1 MFWGNRLASQPHLP
15 HDDLLDFT
23 RFWPDKRTFI
33 DLYQMTSDS
42 EDLLYDTVKLL
53 LTSNT
58 LEPLEAL
65 LSEGLLKWDQT
76 YACIT
81 CITCII
87 IVSLVLD
94 SLGTC
99 HLLIWCV
106 LLIQELWIDYLWTTI
121 QKEMVSGPA
130 KIIRVRLVYC
140 VLLYREGGHM
150 MTIMFIFR
158 TRSVISLFQFWA
170 S

>member
-1 MFWGNRLASQPHLP
+1 MSSDHSLTVCNVFWGNRLASQPHLP

-65 LSEGLLKWDQT
+65 LSEGLLKWDQK
-76 YACIT
+76 YAYIACIACT
-81 CITCII
+81 I

-106 LLIQELWIDYLWTTI
+106 LLIQEL
-121 QKEMVSGPA
+121 
-130 KIIRVRLVYC
+130 
-140 VLLYREGGHM
+140 
-150 MTIMFIFR
+150 
-158 TRSVISLFQFWA
+158 
-170 S
+170 